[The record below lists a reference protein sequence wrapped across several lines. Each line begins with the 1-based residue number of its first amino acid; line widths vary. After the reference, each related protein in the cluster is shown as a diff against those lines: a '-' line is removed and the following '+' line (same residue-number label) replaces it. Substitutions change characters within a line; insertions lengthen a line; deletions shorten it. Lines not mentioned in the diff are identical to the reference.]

1 MKFHDFSVEHILDL
15 GHSIQLAG
23 AVYSGE
29 GKLFLCLLPDEEAD
43 LPQEVLEMTADN
55 WEEFL
60 LQTDVLNVEALVQG
74 ENGKVVKAIVRK
86 SQRQVAQSV
95 SWQVYRRDKY
105 ACRYCGRDD
114 LPLTVDHLVLW
125 EEGGPSI
132 PGNLLSACKKCNK
145 TRGSIQ
151 YADWL
156 SHPYYRRMSRNLD
169 ERVHRANAELVPT
182 LAIIPR
188 TAHKPGKRK

>member
-1 MKFHDFSVEHILDL
+1 MKFHEFSVEHILDL

-43 LPQEVLEMTADN
+43 LPQETLEMTADN

-74 ENGKVVKAIVRK
+74 ENGKVAKAILRK
-86 SQRQVAQSV
+86 SQRQIAQSV
-95 SWQVYRRDKY
+95 SWQVFRRDRY
-105 ACRYCGRDD
+105 TCRYCGRDD
-114 LPLTVDHLVLW
+114 VPLTVDHLVLW
-125 EEGGPSI
+125 EDGGPSI

-156 SHPYYRRMSRNLD
+156 SHPYYRKVSQALD
-169 ERVHRANAELVPT
+169 ERVHQANAELVPT
-182 LAIIPR
+182 LDIIPR